1 MSSSQTDFGNIYFK
15 KPKEIFFPKSVEE
28 LKQIV
33 SKLYQEE
40 KKFVIRNTGH
50 SVNGQTL
57 TSEYQIDLSNLKE
70 INFNEKE
77 LEVTCLAG
85 DTWMDIFTKIKFPKY
100 SIPVFPNNPGQ
111 KIQIGGTASVGGI
124 GPYSFKYGG
133 LWNYIKKIKLI
144 LPNGEEL
151 ECSRNK
157 NEEYFKYAVGG
168 FGKIGIIAELTF
180 EVIKSNKKIAIL
192 EVLNFSD
199 KKYFQNIET
208 ALGNNSIVGISG
220 ISKGGKFFGTSPN
233 ALMIILESENL
244 ENDFYNL
251 DSKFDKNLF
260 RLILKED
267 KKEYFDFNF
276 TYTEIN
282 KKQIFEYYPI
292 DLNRNHIKGIHP
304 WADFIFDFES
314 YQAFLPILREVIQNY
329 NLEKYILTQS
339 FLNGKMSINIM
350 PTYIGKYLGND
361 FPLVP
366 EVVKVKDAYSY
377 GIGFMPTIPKKEI
390 KKTLNAISDLTK
402 LTYQLKGKRYL
413 YGIHNLSQDS
423 LEKQFGKETLETWI
437 KIKKEVDP
445 KNLLNSHVIFQ

>member
-1 MSSSQTDFGNIYFK
+1 MSLPCILNGIQLDIYYPVHFDKILDLPPPPQIYFEEFESLNLSDK
-15 KPKEIFFPKSVEE
+15 NKIGLVWQTNIDNPLSKQKSINVELFDIFKDLDFEFYCLQPQAETPDWINSLPIEDLHDTARFITQCDFIISVDT
-28 LKQIV
+28 I
-33 SKLYQEE
+33 
-40 KKFVIRNTGH
+40 
-50 SVNGQTL
+50 TL
-57 TSEYQIDLSNLKE
+57 H
-70 INFNEKE
+70 
-77 LEVTCLAG
+77 LAG
-85 DTWMDIFTKIKFPKY
+85 
-100 SIPVFPNNPGQ
+100 VLG
-111 KIQIGGTASVGGI
+111 
-124 GPYSFKYGG
+124 
-133 LWNYIKKIKLI
+133 KKTF
-144 LPNGEEL
+144 L
-151 ECSRNK
+151 EI
-157 NEEYFKYAVGG
+157 

-192 EVLNFSD
+192 EILNFSD

-220 ISKGGKFFGTSPN
+220 ISKGGKYFGTSPN
-233 ALMIILESENL
+233 ALMMILESNDL

-251 DSKFDKNLF
+251 DSKFENNPI
-260 RLILKED
+260 RLILKEN

-292 DLNRNHIKGIHP
+292 DLNRNHLQGIHP

-314 YQAFLPILREVIQNY
+314 YQTFLPILREVIQNY

-339 FLNGKMSINIM
+339 FLNGKISINIM

-366 EVVKVKDAYSY
+366 EVVKIKDAYSY
-377 GIGFMPTIPKKEI
+377 GIGFMPTIPKQEV

-402 LTYQLKGKRYL
+402 LTYQLNGKRYL
-413 YGIHNLSQDS
+413 YGIHNLSQDN
-423 LEKQFGKETLETWI
+423 LEKQFGKETLETWVRL
-437 KIKKEVDP
+437 KKEVDP